1 MSTFTFLIIGKNDNP
16 LYEIEFPITVQK
28 KETYVLQYIAHGSLD
43 IVEEHV
49 WKSNNMYLKIIDKF
63 NKVQISSFVT
73 AGHIKF
79 LLLHEKK
86 DEDAIKNFFVEVH
99 DLYLKILLNPFYEY
113 NKPITSTAFDAK
125 VRKIGTKYF

>member
-28 KETYVLQYIAHGSLD
+28 KETYVLQYIAHGALD

-73 AGHIKF
+73 AGH
-79 LLLHEKK
+79 
-86 DEDAIKNFFVEVH
+86 EDAIKNFFVEVH